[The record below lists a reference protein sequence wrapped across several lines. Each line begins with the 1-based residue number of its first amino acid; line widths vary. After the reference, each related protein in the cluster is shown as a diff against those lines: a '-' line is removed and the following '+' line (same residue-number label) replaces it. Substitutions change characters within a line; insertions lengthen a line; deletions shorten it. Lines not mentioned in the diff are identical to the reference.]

1 MLAAPN
7 LESIAE
13 RLKWHPHAEW
23 GPDGVR
29 YVCILFWNDHGYRI
43 LRNTYS
49 AKDWERWDMSSG
61 EFWDLFLAGCYIYGR
76 PDHYGNTALALAE
89 GRTPFYWSK
98 QKSDLLAETFSR
110 NSVGTTAD
118 RPWSFT
124 GPLEL
129 VVVGARRY
137 GEEVEF
143 EWPGL
148 RAIQLSDKPLG
159 QVVADYTEAHVQNDA
174 GLLSPGLPAP
184 GDFQDDVT
192 FRQIF
197 FGVAHLMPFVGK
209 AFHAYRIVRAI
220 D

>member
-1 MLAAPN
+1 MACDMYAYFFGMITDIASFAIRTPLRIGSDGICQAA
-7 LESIAE
+7 
-13 RLKWHPHAEW
+13 
-23 GPDGVR
+23 
-29 YVCILFWNDHGYRI
+29 
-43 LRNTYS
+43 
-49 AKDWERWDMSSG
+49 SSG
-61 EFWDLFLAGCYIYGR
+61 TSSSLGCYMYGR

-174 GLLSPGLPAP
+174 GLLSPGLPARRFP
-184 GDFQDDVT
+184 GRCYLPT
-192 FRQIF
+192 IF